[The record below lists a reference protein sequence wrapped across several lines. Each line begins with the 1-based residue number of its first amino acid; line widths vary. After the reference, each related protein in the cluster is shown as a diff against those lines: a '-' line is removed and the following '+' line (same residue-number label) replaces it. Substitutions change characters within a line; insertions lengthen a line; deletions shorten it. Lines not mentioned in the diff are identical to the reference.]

1 MYFSV
6 IDISVVMLAL
16 VSSISIILLTARAN
30 RQLIRQN
37 RRLREVNKTQQ
48 DQLRQNKRQQ
58 DQCYNYHSPRPF

>member
-6 IDISVVMLAL
+6 IDIGVVMLAL

-37 RRLREVNKTQQ
+37 RRLREVNK
-48 DQLRQNKRQQ
+48 RQQ
-58 DQCYNYHSPRPF
+58 EQCRNYHSPRPF